1 MEIIWHGYACFE
13 LVSGGYTVVLDPYR
27 SGTLAGFPP
36 LDVCADEV
44 LCSHGHDGHGAADA
58 VKLRRSGAP
67 SPFEAETMA
76 TDHDVLHG
84 RLRGENLVH
93 ILRAEGLKIVHLGD
107 LGCRLTDEQA
117 ERIRGCDAIMA
128 PAGGILTIEP
138 YAAYEICVASG
149 ARVVLPMHYGGN
161 GLGKRRVRPAGAA
174 TVGSGLWTSS
184 RVSSARALCGD
195 MRPTGSSSRP
205 RLRLRWRY

>member
-67 SPFEAETMA
+67 AQGC
-76 TDHDVLHG
+76 G
-84 RLRGENLVH
+84 RGGMSGRKRKTRG
-93 ILRAEGLKIVHLGD
+93 RKA
-107 LGCRLTDEQA
+107 
-117 ERIRGCDAIMA
+117 
-128 PAGGILTIEP
+128 AGFR
-138 YAAYEICVASG
+138 C
-149 ARVVLPMHYGGN
+149 
-161 GLGKRRVRPAGAA
+161 
-174 TVGSGLWTSS
+174 
-184 RVSSARALCGD
+184 
-195 MRPTGSSSRP
+195 
-205 RLRLRWRY
+205 

>member
-84 RLRGENLVH
+84 GGAGRTWYIYCAPRG
-93 ILRAEGLKIVHLGD
+93 
-107 LGCRLTDEQA
+107 
-117 ERIRGCDAIMA
+117 
-128 PAGGILTIEP
+128 
-138 YAAYEICVASG
+138 
-149 ARVVLPMHYGGN
+149 
-161 GLGKRRVRPAGAA
+161 
-174 TVGSGLWTSS
+174 
-184 RVSSARALCGD
+184 
-195 MRPTGSSSRP
+195 
-205 RLRLRWRY
+205 

>member
-67 SPFEAETMA
+67 SPFEAETVA

-93 ILRAEGLKIVHLGD
+93 ILRAEGLKVGLFRPITLWPFPEEALRKLSKADHVKAFVDVEMSSTGQMIDDVKLAINCDRPVHLIN
-107 LGCRLTDEQA
+107 R
-117 ERIRGCDAIMA
+117 M
-128 PAGGILTIEP
+128 
-138 YAAYEICVASG
+138 
-149 ARVVLPMHYGGN
+149 GGN
-161 GLGKRRVRPAGAA
+161 IPGVDEI
-174 TVGSGLWTSS
+174 V
-184 RVSSARALCGD
+184 ARTLKL
-195 MRPTGSSSRP
+195 TGMEVK
-205 RLRLRWRY
+205 